1 MSEHEQILEFIHE
14 ELLDGEEVEAGESL
28 FRSQILDSLSLTNL
42 IVFLEETFGVKVGAM
57 DISYDN
63 LDNVDLMVAFI
74 DRKRGAGA

>member
-1 MSEHEQILEFIHE
+1 MSEREQIMEFIHE
-14 ELLDGEEVEAGESL
+14 ELLDGEEIDTDESL
-28 FRSQILDSLSLTNL
+28 FRSQLLDSLSLTNL

-74 DRKRGAGA
+74 DRKRSAGA

>member
-1 MSEHEQILEFIHE
+1 MSEREQIMEFIHE
-14 ELLDGEEVEAGESL
+14 ELLDGEEIEADESL
-28 FRSQILDSLSLTNL
+28 FRSQLLDSLSLTNL

-74 DRKRGAGA
+74 DRKRSAGA

>member
-14 ELLDGEEVEAGESL
+14 ELLDDETVEADESL

-74 DRKRGAGA
+74 DRKRSAGA